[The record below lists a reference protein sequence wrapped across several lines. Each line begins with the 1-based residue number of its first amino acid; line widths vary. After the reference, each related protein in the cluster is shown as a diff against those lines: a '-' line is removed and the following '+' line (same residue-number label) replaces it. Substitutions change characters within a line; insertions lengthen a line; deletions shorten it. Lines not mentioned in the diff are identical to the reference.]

1 MEAIE
6 KQEKMA
12 VDDAMASLQDYLSG
26 LLCLQGFLR
35 HVRKTTKPYRVL
47 QAWLDYEIQRV
58 GEGHSSTAYDAE
70 NLRACLDEIS
80 DKSASG
86 WLAPTWK
93 VLQDFDEIHGDG
105 LRSWAAQHGYSGF
118 CLPAKQASPGGSGNT
133 SKYFFCYFA
142 VIQKQTVPSHSGT
155 ATAGIT
161 VQYIMD
167 TQIQPAW
174 WIGWF
179 LKSGYK
185 LYGWRKWLFLT
196 YCVITFVFVGSYL
209 LLSFI
214 AIVYDQHGFS
224 GFIKVIGSAIGV
236 GIMGFLWLE
245 PYVQLVNW
253 RITMAP
259 LLFTAFNEVD
269 HAQLELVT
277 LSDDPS
283 GAKREIR
290 LVRYSAQCP
299 ICSARVLLRR
309 GGHQFPNRLVGRCEE
324 SPAEH
329 VFSFDRTTLIGNL
342 MICLL
347 EVSVD

>member
-1 MEAIE
+1 MEVIE
-6 KQEKMA
+6 KQEVMSVEA
-12 VDDAMASLQDYLSG
+12 EQVGPQDYLSG
-26 LLCLQGFLR
+26 LLCLQGFLL

-47 QAWLDYEIQRV
+47 QAWLDYEIKRV
-58 GEGHSSTAYDAE
+58 SEGHDTTPYDAE

-93 VLQDFDEIHGDG
+93 VLQDFDEIHGGG
-105 LRSWAAQHGYSGF
+105 LRSWAAQHSYSGI

-133 SKYFFCYFA
+133 SKYFFLYIA
-142 VIQKQTVPSHSGT
+142 VTQKQTVPSHSGT
-155 ATAGIT
+155 PTAAVT

-174 WIGWF
+174 WIGWL

-185 LYGWRKWLFLT
+185 LYGWRKWLFLA
-196 YCVITFVFVGSYL
+196 YCLITFIAIGCYL
-209 LLSFI
+209 FLSFLS
-214 AIVYDQHGFS
+214 IVYDQHSFS
-224 GFIKVIGSAIGV
+224 DFIKLVGSSIGV
-236 GIMGFLWLE
+236 GIMGFLCLG

-283 GAKREIR
+283 GAKREMR

-299 ICSARVLLRR
+299 ICSSRVLLRR
-309 GGHQFPNRLVGRCEE
+309 GGRQFPGRLVGRCEE

-329 VFSFDRTTLIGNL
+329 VFSFDRMQQSGV
-342 MICLL
+342 LL
-347 EVSVD
+347 HHY

>member
-1 MEAIE
+1 MKEIE
-6 KQEKMA
+6 EQEEMA
-12 VDDAMASLQDYLSG
+12 VDNGLAGPQDYLSG

-47 QAWLDYEIQRV
+47 QAWLDYEIQRA
-58 GEGHSSTAYDAE
+58 GEGHGPTAYDAE

-93 VLQDFDEIHGDG
+93 VLQDFDETHGDG
-105 LRSWAAQHGYSGF
+105 LRSWADQHGYSGF

-133 SKYFFCYFA
+133 SKYFFCYFT
-142 VIQKQTVPSHSGT
+142 VIQKQTASSQSATPSTNTS
-155 ATAGIT
+155 

-174 WIGWF
+174 WIGW
-179 LKSGYK
+179 LLRSGYK
-185 LYGWRKWLFLT
+185 LYGWRKWLFFT
-196 YCVITFVFVGSYL
+196 YCVIAFIFVGSYL

-214 AIVYDQHGFS
+214 SIVYDQHNFS
-224 GFIKVIGSAIGV
+224 DFIKVVGSAIGV

-299 ICSARVLLRR
+299 ICSARVLLRS
-309 GGHQFPNRLVGRCEE
+309 GGRQFLNRLVGRCEE

-329 VFSFDRTTLIGNL
+329 VFSFDRMQQSGV
-342 MICLL
+342 LL
-347 EVSVD
+347 HQY

>member
-12 VDDAMASLQDYLSG
+12 VDDGLASLQDYLSG
-26 LLCLQGFLR
+26 LLCLQGFLL

-47 QAWLDYEIQRV
+47 QAWLNYEIQRV
-58 GEGHSSTAYDAE
+58 EAGHGSTAYDAE
-70 NLRACLDEIS
+70 NLRACLDEVS

-86 WLAPTWK
+86 WLAPTWR
-93 VLQDFDEIHGDG
+93 VLQDLDEIHGDG
-105 LRSWAAQHGYSGF
+105 LRSWAIQHSHSGF
-118 CLPAKQASPGGSGNT
+118 CLPAKQASQGGSGNT
-133 SKYFFCYFA
+133 SKYFFSYFA
-142 VIQKQTVPSHSGT
+142 VIQKQTVPSYSGT
-155 ATAGIT
+155 PTAGIT

-179 LKSGYK
+179 LNSGYK
-185 LYGWRKWLFLT
+185 LYGWRKWLFLA
-196 YCVITFVFVGSYL
+196 YCIITFIFVGSYL

-214 AIVYDQHGFS
+214 SIVYDKHGFS
-224 GFIKVIGSAIGV
+224 DFIKVVGSAIGV
-236 GIMGFLWLE
+236 GIMGFLCLG
-245 PYVQLVNW
+245 PYFQLANW

-283 GAKREIR
+283 GAKKEIR

-299 ICSARVLLRR
+299 ICSARVLLRK
-309 GGHQFPNRLVGRCEE
+309 GGHHFPNRLVGRCEE

-329 VFSFDRTTLIGNL
+329 VFSFDR
-342 MICLL
+342 
-347 EVSVD
+347 VSGCGQIMRL

>member
-6 KQEKMA
+6 KKEKMV
-12 VDDAMASLQDYLSG
+12 VDDDLASPQDYLSG

-58 GEGHSSTAYDAE
+58 GEGHGSTAYDAV

-93 VLQDFDEIHGDG
+93 VLQDFDEIHCDG
-105 LRSWAAQHGYSGF
+105 LRSWAIQHSHSGF
-118 CLPAKQASPGGSGNT
+118 CLPAKQASQGGSGNT
-133 SKYFFCYFA
+133 SKYFFQYIA
-142 VIQKQTVPSHSGT
+142 VTQKQTASNQSAKP
-155 ATAGIT
+155 IT
-161 VQYIMD
+161 DTSVQYIVD

-174 WIGWF
+174 WVGWL
-179 LKSGYK
+179 LKSGFK
-185 LYGWRKWLFLT
+185 LYGWRKWLFLA
-196 YCVITFVFVGSYL
+196 YCLI
-209 LLSFI
+209 SFI
-214 AIVYDQHGFS
+214 AVGCYLFLSFLSIVYDQHGFS
-224 GFIKVIGSAIGV
+224 DFIKLIGSATVV
-236 GIMGFLWLE
+236 GIVGVLCLG

-277 LSDDPS
+277 LLDDRS

-309 GGHQFPNRLVGRCEE
+309 GGRQFPNRLVGRCEE

-329 VFSFDRTTLIGNL
+329 VFSFDR
-342 MICLL
+342 
-347 EVSVD
+347 VSGCGQIMRL

>member
-1 MEAIE
+1 MEAIK
-6 KQEKMA
+6 KQEKMT
-12 VDDAMASLQDYLSG
+12 VDDDLAGPQDYLSG

-47 QAWLDYEIQRV
+47 QAWLDYEIQRI
-58 GEGHSSTAYDAE
+58 GEGHDRTAYDAE

-105 LRSWAAQHGYSGF
+105 LRGWAIQHSDSGF
-118 CLPAKQASPGGSGNT
+118 CLPAKQVSQGGSGNT
-133 SKYFFCYFA
+133 SKYFFQYIA
-142 VIQKQTVPSHSGT
+142 VTQRQTASNQPAKPTMDTS
-155 ATAGIT
+155 
-161 VQYIMD
+161 VQYIVD

-174 WIGWF
+174 WVGWL
-179 LKSGYK
+179 LKSGFK
-185 LYGWRKWLFLT
+185 LYGWRKWLFLA
-196 YCVITFVFVGSYL
+196 YCLITFITVGCYL
-209 LLSFI
+209 FLSFLSL
-214 AIVYDQHGFS
+214 VYDQHGFS
-224 GFIKVIGSAIGV
+224 DFIKLVGSSIGV
-236 GIMGFLWLE
+236 GIMGFLCLD

-259 LLFTAFNEVD
+259 LLFTAFNEID

-309 GGHQFPNRLVGRCEE
+309 GGRQYPNRLVGRCEE

-329 VFSFDRTTLIGNL
+329 VFSFDRVSMVGRGLI
-342 MICLL
+342 
-347 EVSVD
+347 EK

>member
-1 MEAIE
+1 MEALE
-6 KQEKMA
+6 KKEVMA
-12 VDDAMASLQDYLSG
+12 IVEGQVGPQDYLSG
-26 LLCLQGFLR
+26 LQCLQDFLL

-58 GEGHSSTAYDAE
+58 GDGHDTSSYKAE
-70 NLRACLDEIS
+70 NLRACFGETS
-80 DKSASG
+80 DKPASG
-86 WLAPTWK
+86 WLAPIWK
-93 VLQDFDEIHGDG
+93 VLQGLDEMHGEG
-105 LRSWAAQHGYSGF
+105 LRSWTVQQGHSGF
-118 CLPAKQASPGGSGNT
+118 CLPAKQASQGGSGNT
-133 SKYFFCYFA
+133 SKYFFRYIA
-142 VIQKQTVPSHSGT
+142 ATQKQTASNQSAVS
-155 ATAGIT
+155 ATDT
-161 VQYIMD
+161 SVQYIMD

-174 WIGWF
+174 WVGGL
-179 LKSGYK
+179 LKSRFK
-185 LYGWRKWLFLT
+185 LYGWRKWLFLA
-196 YCVITFVFVGSYL
+196 YCLI
-209 LLSFI
+209 SFI
-214 AIVYDQHGFS
+214 AVGCYLFLSFLSIVYDQHGFS
-224 GFIKVIGSAIGV
+224 DFIKVAGSAVGV
-236 GIMGFLWLE
+236 GVMGFLCLG

-309 GGHQFPNRLVGRCEE
+309 GGRQFPHRLVGRCEE

-329 VFSFDRTTLIGNL
+329 VFSFDRSNL
-342 MICLL
+342 SGRHILQWNSLQTC
-347 EVSVD
+347 